1 MGTRWKQAGIRGAA
15 AALLICALL
24 IQSGCKAKAAAL
36 YVNGD
41 PVADEELA
49 LLDGNTE
56 QAVRMKLLQQL
67 AVEYGVAEPFSYS
80 EMLRQLEVENETR
93 TKKAAAGEP
102 VYGLLEYTPLQ
113 YYRVLMDSYERA
125 VKDGWIAEAG
135 QDELLAYY
143 EAHKEDYRQI
153 GQITADVRIELGGR
167 VVDEQ
172 EIVLSSANY
181 RTLAEGN
188 ETLVQV
194 METLA
199 PGDVQSWTDS
209 QGMEWTVVCTS
220 RAEDVCEDF
229 EDVKGAVSEQ
239 WASAKLAEELTARA
253 AASSVQDTR
262 TEQSDQGG

>member
-1 MGTRWKQAGIRGAA
+1 MGTRWKQTGIRGAA
-15 AALLICALL
+15 VGLLICALL
-24 IQSGCKAKAAAL
+24 MQSACGTKAAI

-41 PVADEELA
+41 PVTEEELA
-49 LLDGNTE
+49 LLDGDVE

-67 AVEYGVAEPFSYS
+67 AVECGVAEPFSYS
-80 EMLRQLEVENETR
+80 EMLRQLETENETR
-93 TKKAAAGEP
+93 AKKAAAGET

-113 YYRVLMDSYERA
+113 YYRVLMDRYERA

-143 EAHKEDYRQI
+143 EAHKEEHRQI
-153 GQITADVRIELGGR
+153 GQIAANVRIELGGR

-220 RAEDVCEDF
+220 RTEDVCEDF

-262 TEQSDQGG
+262 TERSDQGG